1 VKLTALT
8 PSRHFAL
15 PKDDILLSGTGSAN
29 VSGRMNR
36 IDNRHSSPKGARL
49 PETAP
54 PHFWHAARQFVFGVI
69 GLTVITIAALRLN
82 LQPGATSLLY
92 LIVVIFVSLRAGFA
106 SSIGIS
112 LMAVVGLNYFFIPR
126 FSSSGVRNPLD
137 IVATIA
143 FLTTA
148 WVITAMVAR
157 VRKLSEAQLTL
168 RFEER
173 LSERTRIAR
182 ELHDTLLQSFQALM
196 LHFQTVNDLLPPGEA
211 KDALE
216 KVLDRADK
224 AIVEGRDA
232 IQNLRSSTT
241 STNELAEALTALGE
255 ELAGT
260 GDGGRGSTMFRVS
273 IEGTPRDLHPILRD
287 DIYRIAREAL
297 RNAFRHAQAAHI
309 EAEVAYGQRVLRL
322 RVRDDGKGID
332 PQLLDAGRDGHWG
345 LPGMRERAQEIG
357 AQLDIWSQAGAGT
370 ELELSI
376 PGSIAYRTSPA
387 KVVSHQEGAVDER

>member
-1 VKLTALT
+1 
-8 PSRHFAL
+8 
-15 PKDDILLSGTGSAN
+15 
-29 VSGRMNR
+29 
-36 IDNRHSSPKGARL
+36 
-49 PETAP
+49 
-54 PHFWHAARQFVFGVI
+54 
-69 GLTVITIAALRLN
+69 
-82 LQPGATSLLY
+82 
-92 LIVVIFVSLRAGFA
+92 VSLRTAFV

-112 LMAVVGLNYFFIPR
+112 LLAVVGLNYFFIQR
-126 FSSSGVRNPLD
+126 FSSPGARNPLD

-157 VRKLSEAQLTL
+157 VRKLTEAQLTL

-211 KDALE
+211 KEALE
-216 KVLDRADK
+216 KVLDRADE

-232 IQNLRSSTT
+232 IQNLRSSTA

-260 GDGGRGSTMFRVS
+260 GDGGRGSATFQLS
-273 IEGTPRDLHPILRD
+273 IEGMPRELDPILRD

-297 RNAFRHAQAAHI
+297 RNAFRHAHAKKI
-309 EAEVAYGQRVLRL
+309 EAEITYGVRVLRL
-322 RVRDDGKGID
+322 RIRDDGKGID
-332 PQLLDAGRDGHWG
+332 SKLLDTGRDGHWG

-370 ELELSI
+370 EVELSI
-376 PGSIAYRTSPA
+376 PGSVAYGISPA
-387 KVVSHQEGAVDER
+387 KVVSRREGSGG